1 MFAYNKCEVIK
12 MSKDRGTIKWASLM
26 LPEHVKLLQDMWQDD
41 YRMTKPVL
49 DSQEIEMLNAQILEA
64 FESGTTVSMSMYSD
78 GEIFEHIGVI
88 IKLDSQTNNIILQS
102 PDSAQ
107 ETIPFNDILSITIK

>member
-1 MFAYNKCEVIK
+1 MFAYNKCEVMV

-41 YRMTKPVL
+41 YRMTRPVL

-64 FESGTTVSMSMYSD
+64 FECGSTIAVSIYSD
-78 GEIFEHIGVI
+78 GTVFDHVGII
-88 IKLDSQTNNIILQS
+88 IKLDSQTNNIILQLT
-102 PDSAQ
+102 DSTQ
-107 ETIPFNDILSITIK
+107 VTIAFNDILSITIR

>member
-1 MFAYNKCEVIK
+1 

-64 FESGTTVSMSMYSD
+64 FELGSTVSVSIYSD
-78 GEIFEHIGVI
+78 GTVFDHIGVI
-88 IKLDSQTNNIILQS
+88 IKLDSQTNHIILQS
-102 PDSAQ
+102 TDSTHV
-107 ETIPFNDILSITIK
+107 TIPFNDILSIMIR